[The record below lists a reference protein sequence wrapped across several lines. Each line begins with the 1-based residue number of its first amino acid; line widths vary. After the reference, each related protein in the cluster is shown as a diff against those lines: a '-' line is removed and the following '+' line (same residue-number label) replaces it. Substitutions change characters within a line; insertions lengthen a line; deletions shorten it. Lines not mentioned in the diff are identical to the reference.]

1 MKKIKKIRNKKLCV
15 FNGSLLHK
23 YFCES
28 SFLYLKV
35 LYSIS
40 FHGCTQMCSFW
51 YLNFITFCKH
61 LVKWK
66 KEKAIHSEI
75 DFSYA
80 NIDNRW
86 NFLSRVSTCFFFYQ
100 SYTYTTVF
108 DTQSFW
114 FGIRDEKRGT
124 FQINNPSHTLWK
136 VVNNIRPLN
145 CLCSKKLFKGIKSSE

>member
-28 SFLYLKV
+28 SFLYLSV

-66 KEKAIHSEI
+66 NEKAIHSEI

-80 NIDNRW
+80 NIDNWW
-86 NFLSRVSTCFFFYQ
+86 NFLSRILYLFFLLSKLYFYNCIWHTKFLIWDNRWKERLNSNIQ
-100 SYTYTTVF
+100 TL
-108 DTQSFW
+108 
-114 FGIRDEKRGT
+114 
-124 FQINNPSHTLWK
+124 SH
-136 VVNNIRPLN
+136 IM
-145 CLCSKKLFKGIKSSE
+145 KGR